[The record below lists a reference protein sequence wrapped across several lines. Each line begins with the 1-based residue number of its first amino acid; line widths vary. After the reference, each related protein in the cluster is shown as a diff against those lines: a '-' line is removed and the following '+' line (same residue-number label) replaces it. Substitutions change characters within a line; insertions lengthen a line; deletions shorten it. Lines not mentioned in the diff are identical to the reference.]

1 MKTKEKLNKGI
12 TLIALIVTIVI
23 LLILA
28 GIAITAL
35 TVDNGLFTRTQQ
47 AKQKT
52 VEAEEKENQ
61 IIGDYENTIDK
72 LGIINSSNRENL
84 TGKNVKIYVDG
95 EEKSSFP
102 AKGDGYA
109 VSEIKCENGATGEW
123 DSKTWSLK
131 ISGITTTDISCEV
144 YFTYIGNV
152 RKNLNIEN
160 VKSYSADGYSESNV
174 PGNAIDDKM
183 DTGNGRNWYG
193 GTKLLIEY
201 NSVSYFDEIGVYTTD
216 NWGISFNK
224 AKIYYSEDDSLNLN
238 SDLSTFKSITVDT
251 GKQNKLPELIK
262 AKRVMLVKE
271 YEGAVYEFKCI
282 GYIKGK

>member
-1 MKTKEKLNKGI
+1 MF
-12 TLIALIVTIVI
+12 LIIVTFCSGVYPSIE
-23 LLILA
+23 
-28 GIAITAL
+28 
-35 TVDNGLFTRTQQ
+35 R
-47 AKQKT
+47 
-52 VEAEEKENQ
+52 
-61 IIGDYENTIDK
+61 NTI
-72 LGIINSSNRENL
+72 
-84 TGKNVKIYVDG
+84 
-95 EEKSSFP
+95 F
-102 AKGDGYA
+102 
-109 VSEIKCENGATGEW
+109 
-123 DSKTWSLK
+123 
-131 ISGITTTDISCEV
+131 SCEV

-183 DTGNGRNWYG
+183 EDGNGKNWYG

-201 NSVSYFDEIGVYTTD
+201 NSVSYFDEIGVYTTN
-216 NWGISFNK
+216 NWGSRFNK
-224 AKIYYSEDDSLNLN
+224 ATIYYSEDDSLNLN

>member
-95 EEKSSFP
+95 EEKDSFP
-102 AKGDGYA
+102 GKRDGYA

-123 DSKTWSLK
+123 DLNTWSLK
-131 ISGITTTDISCEV
+131 ISGITTPDISCEV
-144 YFTYIGNV
+144 YFVYVGKE
-152 RKNLNIEN
+152 RENLNIVN
-160 VKSYSADGYSESNV
+160 VKSYSADGYGQSNI
-174 PGNAIDDKM
+174 PGNAIDNKM
-183 DTGNGRNWYG
+183 DYGNGRNWYG
-193 GTKLLIEY
+193 GTKMLIEY
-201 NSVSYFDEIGVYTTD
+201 NSISYLDEIGVYTTD
-216 NWGISFNK
+216 NWGVSFKK
-224 AKIYYSEDDSLNLN
+224 ATIYYSEDDSLNLN
-238 SDLSTFKSITVDT
+238 SDLSKFKSITVDT
-251 GKQNKLPELIK
+251 EKQNKLPELIK
-262 AKRVMLVKE
+262 AKRVMLVKNHGE
-271 YEGAVYEFKCI
+271 AVYEFKCI
-282 GYIKGK
+282 GY

>member
-1 MKTKEKLNKGI
+1 MKTKEKLNTGI

-35 TVDNGLFTRTQQ
+35 TVDHGLFTRTQQ

-95 EEKSSFP
+95 EEKDSFP
-102 AKGDGYA
+102 GKRDGYA

-123 DSKTWSLK
+123 DLNTWSLK
-131 ISGITTTDISCEV
+131 ISGITTPDISCEV
-144 YFTYIGNV
+144 YFVYVGKE
-152 RKNLNIEN
+152 RENLNIVN

-262 AKRVMLVKE
+262 AKRVMLVKD
-271 YEGAVYEFKCI
+271 YQGAVYEFKCI

>member
-28 GIAITAL
+28 GIAIAAL
-35 TVDNGLFTRTQQ
+35 TGDNGLFTRAQQ

-95 EEKSSFP
+95 EEKDSFP
-102 AKGDGYA
+102 GKRDGYA

-123 DSKTWSLK
+123 DLNTWSLK
-131 ISGITTTDISCEV
+131 ISGITTPDISCEV
-144 YFTYIGNV
+144 YFVYVGKE
-152 RKNLNIEN
+152 RENLNIVN
-160 VKSYSADGYSESNV
+160 VKSYSADGYGQSNI
-174 PGNAIDDKM
+174 PGNAIDNKM
-183 DTGNGRNWYG
+183 DYGNGRNWYG
-193 GTKLLIEY
+193 GTKMLIEY
-201 NSVSYFDEIGVYTTD
+201 NSISYLDEIGVYTTD
-216 NWGISFNK
+216 NWGVSFKK
-224 AKIYYSEDDSLNLN
+224 ATIYYSEDDSLNLN
-238 SDLSTFKSITVDT
+238 SDLSKFKSITVDT
-251 GKQNKLPELIK
+251 EKQNKLPELIK
-262 AKRVMLVKE
+262 AKRVMLVKNHGE
-271 YEGAVYEFKCI
+271 AVYEFKCI
-282 GYIKGK
+282 GY